1 MLSERYHLTHREKEV
16 LSLLAQGRT
25 RAYIQEELVLSV
37 STVKTHISHIYAK
50 LGVHDRQGVM
60 DLVLKKESDDSE
72 TSPRA
77 L

>member
-1 MLSERYHLTHREKEV
+1 M
-16 LSLLAQGRT
+16 
-25 RAYIQEELVLSV
+25 LSV

>member
-1 MLSERYHLTHREKEV
+1 M

-37 STVKTHISHIYAK
+37 STVGTHISHIYAK

-60 DLVLKKESDDSE
+60 GPLVLKKESDDSE